1 MSDSSA
7 TRRDFLAGRA
17 LRDEIVAIGQST
29 GDAMLGEAEEPRREP
44 TSGATIR
51 LATSAMAT
59 DFAVILNEAHRD
71 DPRQP
76 LRWASEALDL
86 IHLLEDQM
94 SVYRPHTELSQLN
107 RVAASRPVVVEER
120 LFELLCCA
128 REIWRETDGC
138 FDPTSGPLIALWRQC
153 RKEVRLPTEAE
164 LAERLALV
172 GMQHV
177 AFPRSGCERIGERS
191 RAERGNE
198 ERGNEEPSNP
208 KRERG
213 AAERG
218 SVERGSVEHSPSLTL
233 RVTFDRLGVEL
244 NLGSI
249 GKGYALDRAA
259 EILNEHE
266 LTEWLLQGGHSSV
279 IARGGHNG
287 LPGWPVGLRN
297 PLLPQRRLGTILLRD
312 QALATSGTAV
322 QHFRFEG
329 KRYGHII
336 DPRTGWPTDTM
347 LSVTVLA
354 PTAAE
359 ADALST
365 AFFVGGVEIARRYC
379 SNHQSVSAL
388 LIPPPV
394 GGQRLEPINIGV
406 SEDALFWNDE

>member
-1 MSDSSA
+1 MSDPIP

-17 LRDEIVAIGQST
+17 LRDEIVAVGQAA
-29 GDAMLGEAEEPRREP
+29 GDAIFETADEPRREP
-44 TSGATIR
+44 TSGATVR
-51 LATSAMAT
+51 LATAAMAT
-59 DFAVILNEAHRD
+59 DFAVILNEALPD

-76 LRWASEALDL
+76 LRWASEALDVV
-86 IHLLEDQM
+86 HLLEDQM

-107 RVAASRPVVVEER
+107 RVAASRSVLVEER
-120 LFELLCCA
+120 LFDLLCLA
-128 REIWRETDGC
+128 RDISLETDGC
-138 FDPTSGPLIALWRQC
+138 FDPTSGQLIALWRQC

-172 GMQHV
+172 GMRLVEMDDGSV
-177 AFPRSGCERIGERS
+177 AFA
-191 RAERGNE
+191 RA
-198 ERGNEEPSNP
+198 
-208 KRERG
+208 
-213 AAERG
+213 
-218 SVERGSVEHSPSLTL
+218 
-233 RVTFDRLGVEL
+233 GVEL

-259 EILNEHE
+259 EILLEHE
-266 LTEWLLQGGHSSV
+266 LAEWLIQGGHSSV

-287 LPGWPVGLRN
+287 LLGWPVGLRN

-336 DPRTGWPTDTM
+336 DPRTGWPTENM

-365 AFFVGGVEIARRYC
+365 AFFVGGVELAERYC
-379 SNHQSVSAL
+379 SNHRSVSAL
-388 LIPPPV
+388 LVPPPT
-394 GGQRLEPINIGV
+394 GGQRLEPVNLGIPPEQI
-406 SEDALFWNDE
+406 FWNDE

>member
-1 MSDSSA
+1 MTATLMGMSDSVP

-17 LRDEIVAIGQST
+17 LRDEIVAVGQGV
-29 GDAMLGEAEEPRREP
+29 GDALLDTTDEPRREP
-44 TSGATIR
+44 TSGATVR
-51 LATSAMAT
+51 LTTSAMAT
-59 DFAVILNEAHRD
+59 DFAVILNEAHPD
-71 DPRQP
+71 DRRQP

-86 IHLLEDQM
+86 IHVLEDQM
-94 SVYRPHTELSQLN
+94 SVYRPHSELSQLN
-107 RVAASRPVVVEER
+107 RVAASRPVQVEER
-120 LFELLCCA
+120 LFELLSLA
-128 REIWRETDGC
+128 RDISMETDGC
-138 FDPTSGPLIALWRQC
+138 FDPTSGQLIALWRQC

-172 GMQHV
+172 GMRQV
-177 AFPRSGCERIGERS
+177 SFGTVSSPLPVGE
-191 RAERGNE
+191 GT
-198 ERGNEEPSNP
+198 GQD
-208 KRERG
+208 
-213 AAERG
+213 
-218 SVERGSVEHSPSLTL
+218 TL
-233 RVTFDRLGVEL
+233 IAFDRAGVEL

-259 EILNEHE
+259 EILIEHE
-266 LTEWLLQGGHSSV
+266 LTEWLIQGGHSSV

-287 LPGWPVGLRN
+287 LPGWPIGLRN

-365 AFFVGGVEIARRYC
+365 AFFVGGVEIAERYC
-379 SNHQSVSAL
+379 SNHPLVSAL
-388 LIPPPV
+388 LIPPPAN
-394 GGQRLEPINIGV
+394 GQRLQPINLGISDDV
-406 SEDALFWNDE
+406 LFWNDG

>member
-1 MSDSSA
+1 MSLPSDQPPS
-7 TRRDFLAGRA
+7 RRDFLAGRA
-17 LRDEIVAIGQST
+17 LRDEIVTVGQAA
-29 GDAMLGEAEEPRREP
+29 GDAMLGEANEPRREP

-94 SVYRPHTELSQLN
+94 SVYRPNTELSQLN
-107 RVAASRPVVVEER
+107 RAAASRPVQVEER
-120 LFELLCCA
+120 LFELLCRA
-128 REIWRETDGC
+128 REIWRETEGC

-153 RKEVRLPTEAE
+153 RKEVRLPTDLE
-164 LAERLALV
+164 LAERLTLV

-177 AFPRSGCERIGERS
+177 MFPR
-191 RAERGNE
+191 
-198 ERGNEEPSNP
+198 
-208 KRERG
+208 
-213 AAERG
+213 
-218 SVERGSVEHSPSLTL
+218 SLTL
-233 RVTFDRLGVEL
+233 RVGSEKLSPDSESQATDVTFDRDGVEL

-259 EILNEHE
+259 EILNEQN

-279 IARGGHNG
+279 IARGSHNG

-336 DPRTGWPTDTM
+336 DPRTGWPTENM

-365 AFFVGGVEIARRYC
+365 AFFVGGVELAERYC
-379 SNHQSVSAL
+379 SNHRSVSAL
-388 LIPPPV
+388 LIPPPT

-406 SEDALFWNDE
+406 PEEMLFWNDEDVPRP

>member
-1 MSDSSA
+1 MAMSDSSA
-7 TRRDFLAGRA
+7 TRREFLAGRA
-17 LRDEIVAIGQST
+17 LRDEIVTVGQAA
-29 GDAMLGEAEEPRREP
+29 GDVLLGEVPEPRREP

-86 IHLLEDQM
+86 VHLLEDQM
-94 SVYRPHTELSQLN
+94 SVYRPNTELSQLN
-107 RVAASRPVVVEER
+107 RVAASRPVPVEER
-120 LFELLCCA
+120 LFELLCRA
-128 REIWRETDGC
+128 REMWRETDGC

-153 RKEVRLPTEAE
+153 RKEVRLPTEWE

-177 AFPRSGCERIGERS
+177 EFR
-191 RAERGNE
+191 
-198 ERGNEEPSNP
+198 
-208 KRERG
+208 
-213 AAERG
+213 
-218 SVERGSVEHSPSLTL
+218 SLTL
-233 RVTFDRLGVEL
+233 RVGSDEMRSDSEIQATNVTFDRHGVEL

-259 EILNEHE
+259 EILNEQN
-266 LTEWLLQGGHSSV
+266 LTEWLIQGGHSSV

-297 PLLPQRRLGTILLRD
+297 PLLPQRRLGTIVLRD

-336 DPRTGWPTDTM
+336 DPRTGWPTDNL

-379 SNHQSVSAL
+379 SNHRSVSAL

-394 GGQRLEPINIGV
+394 SGQRLEPVNLGIPPEQI
-406 SEDALFWNDE
+406 FWNDE

>member
-1 MSDSSA
+1 MSESIPS
-7 TRRDFLAGRA
+7 RRDFLAGRA
-17 LRDEIVAIGQST
+17 LRDEIVAVGQAT
-29 GDAMLGEAEEPRREP
+29 GDAIFGAGDELRREP
-44 TSGATIR
+44 TSSATIR

-76 LRWASEALDL
+76 LRWASESLDL

-94 SVYRPHTELSQLN
+94 SVYRPNTELSQLN
-107 RVAASRPVVVEER
+107 RVAPSRPLQVEER
-120 LFELLCCA
+120 LFELLCLA
-128 REIWRETDGC
+128 RDLSLQTEDC
-138 FDPTSGPLIALWRQC
+138 FDPTSGQLIALWRQC

-164 LAERLALV
+164 VSERLSLV
-172 GMQHV
+172 GMRHV
-177 AFPRSGCERIGERS
+177 LF
-191 RAERGNE
+191 
-198 ERGNEEPSNP
+198 EPDCSI
-208 KRERG
+208 
-213 AAERG
+213 A
-218 SVERGSVEHSPSLTL
+218 
-233 RVTFDRLGVEL
+233 FDRGGVEL

-259 EILNEHE
+259 EILVEHE
-266 LTEWLLQGGHSSV
+266 LAEWLLQGGHSSI

-287 LPGWPVGLRN
+287 QPGWPVGLRN
-297 PLLPQRRLGTILLRD
+297 PLLPQRRLGTILLCN

-336 DPRTGWPTDTM
+336 DPRTGWPTDNM

-365 AFFVGGVEIARRYC
+365 AFFVGGVELAERYC
-379 SNHQSVSAL
+379 SNHRSVSAL
-388 LIPPPV
+388 LIPPPS
-394 GGQRLEPINIGV
+394 GGQRLEPVNLGIPPEQI
-406 SEDALFWNDE
+406 FWNDE

>member
-1 MSDSSA
+1 MSDPIPN
-7 TRRDFLAGRA
+7 RRDFLAGRA
-17 LRDEIVAIGQST
+17 LRDEIVAVGQAA
-29 GDAMLGEAEEPRREP
+29 GDAIFETADEPRREP
-44 TSGATIR
+44 TSGATVR
-51 LATSAMAT
+51 LATTAMAT
-59 DFAVILNEAHRD
+59 DFAVILNEALPD

-76 LRWASEALDL
+76 LRWASEALD
-86 IHLLEDQM
+86 IVHLLEDQL

-107 RVAASRPVVVEER
+107 RVAASRPVQVEER
-120 LFELLCCA
+120 LFELLRLA
-128 REIWRETDGC
+128 RDISFETGGC
-138 FDPTSGPLIALWRQC
+138 FDPTSGQLIALWRQC

-164 LAERLALV
+164 IEDRLTLV

-177 AFPRSGCERIGERS
+177 EFSESANE
-191 RAERGNE
+191 AEL
-198 ERGNEEPSNP
+198 SNP

-213 AAERG
+213 SEER
-218 SVERGSVEHSPSLTL
+218 SPSLTL
-233 RVTFDRLGVEL
+233 RVTFDRPGVEL

-259 EILNEHE
+259 EILVEHR
-266 LTEWLLQGGHSSV
+266 LSEWLLQGGHSSV

-297 PLLPQRRLGTILLRD
+297 PLLPQRRLGTILLCD

-336 DPRTGWPTDTM
+336 DPRTGWPTDNM

-365 AFFVGGVEIARRYC
+365 AFFVGGVELAERYC
-379 SNHQSVSAL
+379 SNHRSVSAL
-388 LIPPPV
+388 LIPPPT
-394 GGQRLEPINIGV
+394 GGQRLEPVNLGIPPEQI
-406 SEDALFWNDE
+406 FWNDE

>member
-1 MSDSSA
+1 MSSPFDQQPS
-7 TRRDFLAGRA
+7 RRDFLAGRA
-17 LRDEIVAIGQST
+17 LREELIAVGQAA
-29 GDAMLGEAEEPRREP
+29 GDAILADSGNLSGHEP
-44 TSGATIR
+44 TSGPTIR

-59 DFAVILNEAHRD
+59 DFTVMLNAVRED

-94 SVYRPHTELSQLN
+94 SVYRPNTELSQLN
-107 RVAASRPVVVEER
+107 RVAASRPVPVEER
-120 LFELLCCA
+120 LFDLLHCA
-128 REIWRETDGC
+128 REIWRETNGC

-153 RKEVRLPTEAE
+153 RKEVRLPSEVEVT
-164 LAERLALV
+164 ERLALV

-177 AFPRSGCERIGERS
+177 HLNEQPSQLRIGIDPS
-191 RAERGNE
+191 VLPSE
-198 ERGNEEPSNP
+198 ERAGQ
-208 KRERG
+208 G
-213 AAERG
+213 V
-218 SVERGSVEHSPSLTL
+218 SVF
-233 RVTFDRLGVEL
+233 FDRAGVEL

-259 EILNEHE
+259 EILVEHE
-266 LTEWLLQGGHSSV
+266 LTEWLVQGGHSSV
-279 IARGGHNG
+279 LAHGEHNG

-329 KRYGHII
+329 KRYGHIL
-336 DPRTGWPTDTM
+336 DPHNGRPVDAM

-365 AFFVGGVEIARRYC
+365 AFFVGGVELAERYC
-379 SNHQSVSAL
+379 SNHPLISAL
-388 LIPPPV
+388 LIPPPS
-394 GGQRLEPINIGV
+394 GGQRLEPVNIGV
-406 SEDALFWNDE
+406 PLEQLFWNDE

>member
-1 MSDSSA
+1 MSDPIAS
-7 TRRDFLAGRA
+7 RRDFLVGRV
-17 LRDEIVAIGQST
+17 LRDEVVAVGQAT
-29 GDAMLGEAEEPRREP
+29 GDAILGDAGEPRREP
-44 TSGATIR
+44 SSGATIR

-59 DFAVILNEAHRD
+59 DFAVILNAIRED

-76 LRWASEALDL
+76 LRWASEALDVV
-86 IHLLEDQM
+86 HWLEDQM
-94 SVYRPHTELSQLN
+94 SVYRPNTELSQFN
-107 RVAASRPVVVEER
+107 RVAASRPVQVEKR
-120 LFELLCCA
+120 LFELLCRA

-138 FDPTSGPLIALWRQC
+138 FDPTSGSLIALWRQC
-153 RKEVRLPTEAE
+153 RNEVRLPTEAE

-177 AFPRSGCERIGERS
+177 TFPTIDVTHRRAGDVSLPIDRASTDSQATGVLTPPARQESAVNTSIAFDGP
-191 RAERGNE
+191 
-198 ERGNEEPSNP
+198 
-208 KRERG
+208 
-213 AAERG
+213 
-218 SVERGSVEHSPSLTL
+218 
-233 RVTFDRLGVEL
+233 GVEL

-297 PLLPQRRLGTILLRD
+297 PLLPQRRLATILLRD

-329 KRYGHII
+329 KRYGHIL
-336 DPRTGWPTDTM
+336 DPRTGWPVDDM

-365 AFFVGGVEIARRYC
+365 AFFVGGVELAQRYC
-379 SNHQSVSAL
+379 SNHLSVSAL
-388 LIPPPV
+388 LIPPPAKS
-394 GGQRLEPINIGV
+394 GRLQPINLGV
-406 SEDALFWNDE
+406 PADVLFWNDE

>member
-1 MSDSSA
+1 M
-7 TRRDFLAGRA
+7 
-17 LRDEIVAIGQST
+17 RDEIVAVGQ
-29 GDAMLGEAEEPRREP
+29 AAGEAILREGEESRCEP
-44 TSGATIR
+44 NSGATIR

-59 DFAVILNEAHRD
+59 DFAVILNEALPD

-86 IHLLEDQM
+86 VHLLEDQM

-107 RVAASRPVVVEER
+107 RVAASRRIQVEER
-120 LFELLCCA
+120 LFELLCLA
-128 REIWRETDGC
+128 RDISLETEGC
-138 FDPTSGPLIALWRQC
+138 FDPTSGQLIALWRQC

-164 LAERLALV
+164 IAERLALV
-172 GMQHV
+172 GMRHV
-177 AFPRSGCERIGERS
+177 FFEADCSIS
-191 RAERGNE
+191 
-198 ERGNEEPSNP
+198 
-208 KRERG
+208 
-213 AAERG
+213 
-218 SVERGSVEHSPSLTL
+218 
-233 RVTFDRLGVEL
+233 FDRDSVEL

-259 EILNEHE
+259 EILLEHE

-297 PLLPQRRLGTILLRD
+297 PLLPQRRLGTILLCD

-329 KRYGHII
+329 QRYGHII
-336 DPRTGWPTDTM
+336 DPRTGWPTENM

-365 AFFVGGVEIARRYC
+365 AFFVGGVEIAQRYC
-379 SNHQSVSAL
+379 SNHRSVSAL

-394 GGQRLEPINIGV
+394 GGQRLEPVNLGIPPEQI
-406 SEDALFWNDE
+406 FWNDE

>member
-1 MSDSSA
+1 MSEHIA
-7 TRRDFLAGRA
+7 NRRDFLAGRA
-17 LRDEIVAIGQST
+17 LRDEIVAVGQAA
-29 GDAMLGEAEEPRREP
+29 GDAIFETAVEPRREP

-51 LATSAMAT
+51 LATAAMAT
-59 DFAVILNEAHRD
+59 DFAVILNEALPD

-76 LRWASEALDL
+76 LRWASEALDVV
-86 IHLLEDQM
+86 HLLEDQM
-94 SVYRPHTELSQLN
+94 SVYRPQTELSQLN
-107 RVAASRPVVVEER
+107 RIAASRPVQVEER
-120 LFELLCCA
+120 LFELLCRA
-128 REIWRETDGC
+128 RDISLETDGC
-138 FDPTSGPLIALWRQC
+138 FDPTSGQLISLWRQC
-153 RKEVRLPTEAE
+153 RKEVRLPTDVEFS
-164 LAERLALV
+164 ERLGLV
-172 GMQHV
+172 GMRHV
-177 AFPRSGCERIGERS
+177 ELTAGSIAFS
-191 RAERGNE
+191 R
-198 ERGNEEPSNP
+198 
-208 KRERG
+208 
-213 AAERG
+213 
-218 SVERGSVEHSPSLTL
+218 T
-233 RVTFDRLGVEL
+233 GVEL

-259 EILNEHE
+259 EILLEHD
-266 LTEWLLQGGHSSV
+266 LTEWLIQGGHSSV

-336 DPRTGWPTDTM
+336 DPRTGWPTENM

-365 AFFVGGVEIARRYC
+365 AFFVGGVELAERYC
-379 SNHQSVSAL
+379 SNHRSVSAL
-388 LIPPPV
+388 LIPPPS

-406 SEDALFWNDE
+406 PEEMLFWNDEAVPRP

>member
-1 MSDSSA
+1 
-7 TRRDFLAGRA
+7 
-17 LRDEIVAIGQST
+17 
-29 GDAMLGEAEEPRREP
+29 
-44 TSGATIR
+44 
-51 LATSAMAT
+51 MAT
-59 DFAVILNEAHRD
+59 DFAVILNEARPD

-76 LRWASEALDL
+76 LRWASEALDV

-107 RVAASRPVVVEER
+107 RVAAMRPVTVEER
-120 LFELLCCA
+120 LFELLC
-128 REIWRETDGC
+128 RSRDLSFETAGC
-138 FDPTSGPLIALWRQC
+138 FDPTSGQLIALWRQC
-153 RKEVRLPTEAE
+153 RKDVRLPTEAE
-164 LAERLALV
+164 IAERLTLV

-177 AFPRSGCERIGERS
+177 AFGEDCS
-191 RAERGNE
+191 I
-198 ERGNEEPSNP
+198 S
-208 KRERG
+208 
-213 AAERG
+213 
-218 SVERGSVEHSPSLTL
+218 
-233 RVTFDRLGVEL
+233 FDRAGVEL

-336 DPRTGWPTDTM
+336 DPRTGWPVENM

-365 AFFVGGVEIARRYC
+365 AFFVGGVELAERYC
-379 SNHQSVSAL
+379 HNHRSVSAL
-388 LIPPPV
+388 LIPPPR
-394 GGQRLEPINIGV
+394 GQRLEQVNVGV
-406 SEDALFWNDE
+406 PEEILFWNDE

>member
-1 MSDSSA
+1 MAMSDSSA
-7 TRRDFLAGRA
+7 TRRDFLAGRT
-17 LRDEIVAIGQST
+17 LRDEIVTVGQAA
-29 GDAMLGEAEEPRREP
+29 GDVILGETQVPRREP

-94 SVYRPHTELSQLN
+94 SVYRPNSELSQLN
-107 RVAASRPVVVEER
+107 RVAASRPVAVEER
-120 LFELLCCA
+120 LFELLCRA
-128 REIWRETDGC
+128 LAMWRETDGC

-153 RKEVRLPTEAE
+153 RKEVRLPTELE
-164 LAERLALV
+164 LTERLALV

-177 AFPRSGCERIGERS
+177 VFPR
-191 RAERGNE
+191 
-198 ERGNEEPSNP
+198 
-208 KRERG
+208 
-213 AAERG
+213 
-218 SVERGSVEHSPSLTL
+218 SLTL
-233 RVTFDRLGVEL
+233 RVGSNELAPDSESQATDVTFDRAGVEL

-259 EILNEHE
+259 EILNEQN
-266 LTEWLLQGGHSSV
+266 LTEWLIQGGHSSV

-336 DPRTGWPTDTM
+336 DPRTGWPTENM

-365 AFFVGGVEIARRYC
+365 AFFVGGVEIAQRYC
-379 SNHQSVSAL
+379 SNHRSVSAL

-394 GGQRLEPINIGV
+394 GGQRLEPVNLGIPPEQI
-406 SEDALFWNDE
+406 FWNDE

>member
-1 MSDSSA
+1 MSVHR
-7 TRRDFLAGRA
+7 TRRDFLTGLAV
-17 LRDEIVAIGQST
+17 RDELFDTAQAV
-29 GDAMLGEAEEPRREP
+29 GDVLLDDLENLVREP
-44 TSGATIR
+44 TSAATIR

-59 DFAVILNEAHRD
+59 DFAVIFNAIRED

-86 IHLLEDQM
+86 IHALEDQM
-94 SVYRPHTELSQLN
+94 SVYRSHTELSRLN
-107 RVAASRPVVVEER
+107 RTAASESVEIEER
-120 LFELLCCA
+120 MLELLCRA

-153 RKEVRLPTEAE
+153 RKEVRLPTDAE
-164 LAERLALV
+164 LSERLALV

-177 AFPRSGCERIGERS
+177 MFNSVAAHASPTQKQGIVQETVDPLLVR
-191 RAERGNE
+191 RA
-198 ERGNEEPSNP
+198 SA
-208 KRERG
+208 RG
-213 AAERG
+213 AIE
-218 SVERGSVEHSPSLTL
+218 
-233 RVTFDRLGVEL
+233 FDRSGVEL

-259 EILNEHE
+259 EVLNEHD
-266 LTEWLLQGGHSSV
+266 LTEWLIQGGHSSIV
-279 IARGGHNG
+279 ARGEHNG
-287 LPGWPVGLRN
+287 LLGWPVGVRN
-297 PLLPQRRLGTILLRD
+297 PLLPQRQLGTILLRD

-336 DPRTGWPTDTM
+336 DPRTGWPADKL

-365 AFFVGGVEIARRYC
+365 AFFVGGVELAERYC
-379 SNHQSVSAL
+379 SNHSSVSAI
-388 LIPPPV
+388 LIPPPN
-394 GGQRLEPINIGV
+394 GGQRLTPINIGV
-406 SEDALFWNDE
+406 PEEQIFWTTD

>member
-1 MSDSSA
+1 MAMSDSSA

-17 LRDEIVAIGQST
+17 LRDEIVIVGQAA
-29 GDAMLGEAEEPRREP
+29 GDAILGETAEPRREP
-44 TSGATIR
+44 TSGATVR
-51 LATSAMAT
+51 LATAAMAT

-86 IHLLEDQM
+86 VHLLEDQM

-107 RVAASRPVVVEER
+107 RVAASRPVQVEER
-120 LFELLCCA
+120 LFELLCRA
-128 REIWRETDGC
+128 REIWRDTDGC

-153 RKEVRLPTEAE
+153 RKEVRLPTESE

-177 AFPRSGCERIGERS
+177 VFPC
-191 RAERGNE
+191 
-198 ERGNEEPSNP
+198 
-208 KRERG
+208 
-213 AAERG
+213 
-218 SVERGSVEHSPSLTL
+218 SPTL
-233 RVTFDRLGVEL
+233 RVGTDELTPDAESRATDVTFERAGVEL

-259 EILNEHE
+259 EILVEHD

-297 PLLPQRRLGTILLRD
+297 PLLPQRRLGTILLCD

-336 DPRTGWPTDTM
+336 DPRTGWPTENM

-365 AFFVGGVEIARRYC
+365 AFFVGGVELAERYC
-379 SNHQSVSAL
+379 SNHRSVSAL
-388 LIPPPV
+388 LIPPPT
-394 GGQRLEPINIGV
+394 GGQRLEPINIGTPN
-406 SEDALFWNDE
+406 DILFWNDE

>member
-1 MSDSSA
+1 MPDPIP

-17 LRDEIVAIGQST
+17 LRDEIIAVGQAA
-29 GDAMLGEAEEPRREP
+29 GDAIFETTDEPRREP
-44 TSGATIR
+44 ISGATIR
-51 LATSAMAT
+51 LATAAMAT
-59 DFAVILNEAHRD
+59 DFAVILNEALPD

-86 IHLLEDQM
+86 IHTLEDQM
-94 SVYRPHTELSQLN
+94 SVYRPNTELSQLN
-107 RVAASRPVVVEER
+107 RDAASRPVQVEER
-120 LFELLCCA
+120 LFDLLRQA
-128 REIWRETDGC
+128 RDISVETDGC
-138 FDPTSGPLIALWRQC
+138 FDPTSGQLIALWRQC
-153 RKEVRLPTEAE
+153 RKEVRLPTDAE
-164 LAERLALV
+164 LADRLALV
-172 GMQHV
+172 GMRYVMFNRKPEACAPAELRHAV
-177 AFPRSGCERIGERS
+177 THASGLRLNDSTVSFG
-191 RAERGNE
+191 RA
-198 ERGNEEPSNP
+198 
-208 KRERG
+208 
-213 AAERG
+213 
-218 SVERGSVEHSPSLTL
+218 
-233 RVTFDRLGVEL
+233 GVEL

-259 EILNEHE
+259 EVLFEHD

-336 DPRTGWPTDTM
+336 DPRNGWPTETM

-365 AFFVGGVEIARRYC
+365 AFFVGGVEIAERYC
-379 SNHQSVSAL
+379 SNHPSVSAL
-388 LIPPPV
+388 LIPPPSS
-394 GGQRLEPINIGV
+394 GQKLEPVNIGV
-406 SEDALFWNDE
+406 SEDVLFWSLK

>member
-1 MSDSSA
+1 MSE
-7 TRRDFLAGRA
+7 TIPNRRDFLAGRA
-17 LRDEIVAIGQST
+17 LRDEIVAVGQAA
-29 GDAMLGEAEEPRREP
+29 GDAIFETADEPRREP
-44 TSGATIR
+44 TSGATVR

-59 DFAVILNEAHRD
+59 DFAVILNEALSD

-76 LRWASEALDL
+76 LRWASEALDVV
-86 IHLLEDQM
+86 HLLEDQM

-107 RVAASRPVVVEER
+107 RVAASRPVQVEER
-120 LFELLCCA
+120 LFELLRVA
-128 REIWRETDGC
+128 RDISLETDGC
-138 FDPTSGPLIALWRQC
+138 LDPTSGQLIALWRQC

-172 GMQHV
+172 GMRHV
-177 AFPRSGCERIGERS
+177 ETVDGSMTFA
-191 RAERGNE
+191 RA
-198 ERGNEEPSNP
+198 
-208 KRERG
+208 
-213 AAERG
+213 
-218 SVERGSVEHSPSLTL
+218 
-233 RVTFDRLGVEL
+233 GVEL

-259 EILNEHE
+259 EILNEHK
-266 LTEWLLQGGHSSV
+266 LTEWLMQGGHSSV

-365 AFFVGGVEIARRYC
+365 AFFVGGVELAERYC
-379 SNHQSVSAL
+379 SNHRSVSAL
-388 LIPPPV
+388 LIPPPT

-406 SEDALFWNDE
+406 PHDVLFWNDE

>member
-1 MSDSSA
+1 MSDPIPN
-7 TRRDFLAGRA
+7 RRDFLAGRA
-17 LRDEIVAIGQST
+17 LRDEIVAVGQT
-29 GDAMLGEAEEPRREP
+29 AGDALLGEADEPRREP
-44 TSGATIR
+44 TSGATVR

-59 DFAVILNEAHRD
+59 DFSVILNEAHRD

-76 LRWASEALDL
+76 LRWASEALDV
-86 IHLLEDQM
+86 IHLLEDQL

-107 RVAASRPVVVEER
+107 RVAATRPVAVEER
-120 LFELLCCA
+120 LFELLCRA

-138 FDPTSGPLIALWRQC
+138 FDPTSGPLITLWRQC
-153 RKEVRLPTEAE
+153 RKEVRLPTAAE
-164 LAERLALV
+164 IAERLTLV
-172 GMQHV
+172 GLNAVKFGDDSSM
-177 AFPRSGCERIGERS
+177 A
-191 RAERGNE
+191 
-198 ERGNEEPSNP
+198 
-208 KRERG
+208 
-213 AAERG
+213 
-218 SVERGSVEHSPSLTL
+218 
-233 RVTFDRLGVEL
+233 FDRTGVEL

-259 EILNEHE
+259 EILLEHE
-266 LTEWLLQGGHSSV
+266 LTEWLIQGGHSSV

-336 DPRTGWPTDTM
+336 DPRSGWPTDNL

-379 SNHQSVSAL
+379 SNHRSVSAL

-394 GGQRLEPINIGV
+394 GGLRLEPVNLGIPPEQI
-406 SEDALFWNDE
+406 FWNDE

>member
-1 MSDSSA
+1 MKKHIA
-7 TRRDFLAGRA
+7 NRRDFLAGRA
-17 LRDEIVAIGQST
+17 LRDEVVTVGQAA
-29 GDAMLGEAEEPRREP
+29 GDAILGDVDESRLVP
-44 TSGATIR
+44 TSAATIR

-59 DFAVILNEAHRD
+59 DFAVIFNAIRED

-86 IHLLEDQM
+86 IHVLEDQM
-94 SVYRPHTELSQLN
+94 SVYRPQTELSQLN
-107 RVAASRPVVVEER
+107 RIAASRPVEVEER
-120 LFELLCCA
+120 LFELLCRA
-128 REIWRETDGC
+128 REIWCETEGY

-153 RKEVRLPTEAE
+153 RKEVRLPTSAE
-164 LAERLALV
+164 LIERLVLV
-172 GMQHV
+172 GMQRV
-177 AFPRSGCERIGERS
+177 NLLESEIG
-191 RAERGNE
+191 AE
-198 ERGNEEPSNP
+198 SCNP

-213 AAERG
+213 RTENESEERE
-218 SVERGSVEHSPSLTL
+218 SLERSPSLTL
-233 RVTFDRLGVEL
+233 RVSFDGAGVEL

-259 EILNEHE
+259 EVLLEHG
-266 LTEWLLQGGHSSV
+266 LDEWLIQGGHSSIV
-279 IARGGHNG
+279 ARGGHNE

-297 PLLPQRRLGTILLRD
+297 PLLPQRQLGTILLRD

-336 DPRTGWPTDTM
+336 DPRSGWPTDSM

-365 AFFVGGVEIARRYC
+365 AFFVGGVEIARQYC
-379 SNHQSVSAL
+379 SNHPSVSTL
-388 LIPPPV
+388 LIPPPK
-394 GGQRLEPINIGV
+394 GGQRLEPVNIGV
-406 SEDALFWNDE
+406 PEDVLFWSLK